1 MNKVVNIASFDIDG
15 VINLGYYPGV
25 YPGPRDIIITGRSY
39 EEEPET
45 LKMLMLKGINND
57 VFFNPLPFEQKTRES
72 SGIHKAN
79 TIRNFNEKNL
89 DKIQIVCHFED
100 DPIQVEIIR
109 SILPEFK
116 VFYLE
121 QDVTEKENVRHYV

>member
-109 SILPEFK
+109 SMLPEFK